1 MTVAPDCRCPVCGG
15 NANGSTPVLAE
26 GAVPK
31 LGDVAIC
38 AHCAAVLLYDGTPL
52 RLRLPMGHE
61 RAELYGDDR
70 VARARQVVL
79 AAGIDHRRS
88 ASR

>member
-1 MTVAPDCRCPVCGG
+1 
-15 NANGSTPVLAE
+15 
-26 GAVPK
+26 
-31 LGDVAIC
+31 
-38 AHCAAVLLYDGTPL
+38 
-52 RLRLPMGHE
+52 MGHE